1 LAEDLTKVLV
11 SAFSYK
17 GFAAQPVFTSHT
29 DTPEAVVRKVAG
41 ARTDRGVVV
50 TLVDWKSDTY
60 FKTELFYDL
69 RLKILNADAKVL
81 AERQVA
87 GHDKEITGTASN
99 AFREKV
105 ELLLNHPDT
114 IQALGPQ
121 GTLPGG
127 DAGGRLAATSGSATE
142 GDRPWLLAGV
152 QLFQGDDRAHGP
164 RGSPCHGRSLPG
176 NTQRSRKALPG
187 PRVGLRAGDAVII
200 RLTAKWPNS

>member
-81 AERQVA
+81 AERQVRWA
-87 GHDKEITGTASN
+87 
-99 AFREKV
+99 
-105 ELLLNHPDT
+105 
-114 IQALGPQ
+114 
-121 GTLPGG
+121 
-127 DAGGRLAATSGSATE
+127 
-142 GDRPWLLAGV
+142 
-152 QLFQGDDRAHGP
+152 
-164 RGSPCHGRSLPG
+164 
-176 NTQRSRKALPG
+176 
-187 PRVGLRAGDAVII
+187 
-200 RLTAKWPNS
+200 